1 MMCYGSRQMKSP
13 FLIATVLALATSAAC
28 KKSENKPAEPAKDA
42 APVTPVV
49 VDAAAPPTD
58 AAKPAADAAAPAAD
72 AAAAPADAAK
82 VDADPLKSICPQV
95 LAKIVECK
103 EDKEFE
109 KALKEGADAKEQK
122 KIGKLIAGISE
133 WPTVSPCANFAASYE
148 FEGFIDKWDQL
159 KDPAILES
167 CAKLGEAVH
176 AAGGLFGGDQAM

>member
-1 MMCYGSRQMKSP
+1 MRNL
-13 FLIATVLALATSAAC
+13 FLIAAVLALASGAAC

-42 APVTPVV
+42 AAATPPTPTPT
-49 VDAAAPPTD
+49 VDAAPVPSAD
-58 AAKPAADAAAPAAD
+58 AAKSADATPAAADAP
-72 AAAAPADAAK
+72 AAAPADAAK
-82 VDADPLKSICPQV
+82 ADADPLKSICPQV

-133 WPTVSPCANFAASYE
+133 WPSVSPCANLAASYE

-167 CAKLGEAVH
+167 CAKLGAAVK
-176 AAGGLFGGDQAM
+176 AAGGLFGGDAAM